1 MFKECDKF
9 DRRWFIDPR
18 IHLGMSAIKN
28 AGTGVFATND
38 IPSRTVIESSPVIL
52 VSRDLFDVIN
62 NIHSNVR
69 NILSDYPFAWPNGI
83 SAFALGWGGLYNH
96 SFEPNVMWEF
106 VTEEDDGF
114 NALRFRTKRDI
125 KAGEEL
131 FIRYVWMAARLWFVD
146 DDADGRPTLDQQ
158 FSAHGSMGLQT
169 NKFFSDAKRISDL
182 SDRGFNVETLG
193 DWKQVAKKK
202 EEEE

>member
-1 MFKECDKF
+1 MFL
-9 DRRWFIDPR
+9 I
-18 IHLGMSAIKN
+18 
-28 AGTGVFATND
+28 
-38 IPSRTVIESSPVIL
+38 TV
-52 VSRDLFDVIN
+52 
-62 NIHSNVR
+62 
-69 NILSDYPFAWPNGI
+69 
-83 SAFALGWGGLYNH
+83 
-96 SFEPNVMWEF
+96 
-106 VTEEDDGF
+106 
-114 NALRFRTKRDI
+114 KDI